1 MTTNSTQSRV
11 LPGIPSGGEF
21 TAVGHSD
28 NVPAI
33 GVPAAKTVT
42 DFFLERNEVRAR
54 RERIQEQ
61 AIHMDELAQAYSVRG
76 IGALAIAR
84 FPGAATLKIA
94 ENPDGENQFD
104 VIAILDAKGN
114 ILHHVDEDD
123 EFVNEEM
130 VQYGP
135 NLQELVWDLNLRDDS
150 WAAGVAVV
158 TGSRKR
164 DYKSAD
170 IDLAAAKNAPIPFI
184 AAENNP
190 RTRSLSEDEQADL
203 VEAANHGMTVI
214 EDILENPNSFDEH
227 RQFEDLEGLKTR
239 VNTLLTVATED

>member
-11 LPGIPSGGEF
+11 LPGVPSGGEF

-28 NVPAI
+28 NVQPLEAP
-33 GVPAAKTVT
+33 VTKTVT
-42 DFFLERNEVRAR
+42 EFFLERDEIRAR
-54 RERIQEQ
+54 RERLQEQ
-61 AIHMDELAQAYSVRG
+61 AINMDQLAQAYSVRG

-94 ENPDGENQFD
+94 ENPEGENQFD

-123 EFVNEEM
+123 DFVNEEM

-135 NLQELVWDLNLRDDS
+135 TLQELVWDLNVRDDS
-150 WAAGVAVV
+150 WAGGVAVV
-158 TGSRKR
+158 TGTRKR
-164 DYKSAD
+164 DCKSAD

-203 VEAANHGMTVI
+203 VEAANHGMTAI
-214 EDILENPNSFDEH
+214 EDILEDPNSFDEH

-239 VNTLLTVATED
+239 VNTLLTVTTQD